1 MLSLQIDS
9 PSSGVTNLMSGF
21 SNWAWMTSPDQASQA
36 TMFPA
41 ARSWM
46 YSLPVNERIW
56 PASTATA
63 SLSMALAHSSSV
75 KLLGS
80 APVTLSMKPIVSRIS
95 ESRVILPVRSER
107 VSSSSKEPTAS
118 VSAAL

>member
-1 MLSLQIDS
+1 
-9 PSSGVTNLMSGF
+9 
-21 SNWAWMTSPDQASQA
+21 
-36 TMFPA
+36 
-41 ARSWM
+41 M

-75 KLLGS
+75 KSLGS

-95 ESRVILPVRSER
+95 ESSVILPVRSDR
-107 VSSSSKEPTAS
+107 VSSSSNEPMAS